1 MKSLCTSVNIILPV
15 ESLCHVV
22 HFMSVLLD
30 CVPACVKS
38 LCTSVNIILPVES
51 LLSFTVCFT

>member
-38 LCTSVNIILPVES
+38 LCTSV
-51 LLSFTVCFT
+51 